1 MTAKKQRK
9 EKEHQKRSLIA
20 VIVIVLLILVTAALV
35 LFWWLNRND
44 GENADNGQS
53 SSAAE
58 EAQDTGSSIELE
70 ERTDASY
77 ERWLAAAVLT
87 GISMEYPDFESVS
100 FYFANETDLSDK
112 ASSAGI
118 YVTFTVNGEE
128 KCIRS
133 LPLEAE
139 RNDAGTRDLSSEVIN
154 FASFDEVSASEIPA
168 EYSAVEIADIN
179 ELITQSARVM
189 VYTH

>member
-53 SSAAE
+53 SSAE

-70 ERTDASY
+70 ERTVASY

-179 ELITQSARVM
+179 ELIMQSARVM

>member
-35 LFWWLNRND
+35 LFLWLNRND

-53 SSAAE
+53 SSAE

-179 ELITQSARVM
+179 ELIMQSARVM